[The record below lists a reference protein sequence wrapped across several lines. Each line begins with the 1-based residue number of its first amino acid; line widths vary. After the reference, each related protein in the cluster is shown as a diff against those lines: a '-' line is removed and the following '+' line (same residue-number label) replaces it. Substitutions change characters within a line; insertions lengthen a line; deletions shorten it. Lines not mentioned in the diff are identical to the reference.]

1 MFNYEEV
8 GMGPDVYARTI
19 GWSALIGMV
28 AGSGCAVLVAALVLV
43 GGGLDASTA
52 PFIAIAVVHGV
63 GIGFAAGWV
72 IGLPAA
78 LAAGLARRRTRH
90 WRAVGTA
97 TAAGIALVVGVVPI
111 GPSGV
116 VVAVLAAGCA
126 WWGLGRVFATPTASW
141 AGGPA
146 H

>member
-1 MFNYEEV
+1 
-8 GMGPDVYARTI
+8 MGSDVYARTVS
-19 GWSALIGMV
+19 WSAWIGMV
-28 AGSGCAVLVAALVLV
+28 AGAGCAVPIAALMLV

-52 PFIAIAVVHGV
+52 PFIAIAVVYGV

-78 LAAGLARRRTRH
+78 LVAGLARRRTRH

-97 TAAGIALVVGVVPI
+97 TAAGIALVVGVALV
-111 GPSGV
+111 GPSGATL
-116 VVAVLAAGCA
+116 AVLAAGCA

-141 AGGPA
+141 VGGPP

>member
-1 MFNYEEV
+1 
-8 GMGPDVYARTI
+8 MGPDVYARTI

-43 GGGLDASTA
+43 GEGLDGEVAGL
-52 PFIAIAVVHGV
+52 VVVAALYGV

-97 TAAGIALVVGVVPI
+97 TAAVVAAVPGVLMT
-111 GPSGV
+111 GPSGATL
-116 VVAVLAAGCA
+116 AVLAAGCA
-126 WWGLGRVFATPTASW
+126 WWGLGRVFANDPDGVVGREASTLF
-141 AGGPA
+141 G
-146 H
+146 